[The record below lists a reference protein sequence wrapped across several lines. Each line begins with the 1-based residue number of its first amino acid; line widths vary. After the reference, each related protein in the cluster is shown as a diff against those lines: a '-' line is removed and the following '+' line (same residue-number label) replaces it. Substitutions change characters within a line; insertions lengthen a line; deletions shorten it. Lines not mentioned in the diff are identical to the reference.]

1 MTKLLHISQPCLLKQ
16 TLSVS
21 EQIRSKKGTLLQKK
35 TVQVVMTVI
44 DLVCCP
50 GNKTRMSSSKRMNLP
65 PSVKT
70 RRHIS
75 LPDDKNR
82 ESNVP
87 FKANILKRNFSHKHI
102 LNNTAEDLK
111 RNFFCTGRKKERKN
125 KI

>member
-16 TLSVS
+16 TLTVS
-21 EQIRSKKGTLLQKK
+21 EQTRSKKGTLLQEKI
-35 TVQVVMTVI
+35 VQVLMTAICLLPRQQNKNVI
-44 DLVCCP
+44 FKK
-50 GNKTRMSSSKRMNLP
+50 NESSSF
-65 PSVKT
+65 SKT

-82 ESNVP
+82 GSNVP
-87 FKANILKRNFSHKHI
+87 FKENILKRNFSHRHI

-111 RNFFCTGRKKERKN
+111 RNFFRRTGRKKERKN